1 MSRELNLAEKF
12 RDLRGDYSAAKQSRF
27 RRRRT
32 GLAPMGSGADY
43 HYRSEA
49 DYLRIMETAR
59 DMDRNDCVVGQIID
73 RAVANEIQD
82 GFTLS
87 PLTGDNK
94 LNQDLAAWWYEE
106 SIDADK
112 CDLAGELAFWG
123 QEQAVSRAEKIDGSI
138 LGLGTVGGQ
147 IELVEAH
154 RLRTPTYNKK
164 ANIVHGVELDLTTR
178 RPLRYWLTADDVG
191 TGQAALKINDFRPVD
206 ARDADGLRQVFHP
219 RLVKRPTQTRG
230 ISALSPIF
238 DIVGMHDDIQFAQ
251 LLQKQ
256 IVTCF
261 AIFREREANFQQM
274 LAAGLQPGAKTEALP
289 DGTEREI
296 VGMGPG
302 REFVGFPGEKFKLD
316 SPRVPSPEFFPHCK
330 LILTL
335 IGINLGLPLVMVLM
349 DGSETNFSGW
359 RGAVDQARMGFRTN
373 QRRLA
378 EQWHTPI
385 YLWRL
390 RRRIAE
396 EPALRSAAAS
406 KEISIYHH
414 RWNMP
419 TWPYIQPLQD
429 ASADLLRVRNALI
442 SQRRR
447 CAERN
452 MEWADLLVEICED
465 NAALIAKAHE
475 TAEQLN
481 EKHPGLNVTWREIA
495 NLPTPDG
502 VQIGITT
509 GETGDE
515 RRGTGGGKQAK
526 EQVDG
531 T

>member
-1 MSRELNLAEKF
+1 MPRELNLAEQF
-12 RDLRGDYSAAKQSRF
+12 RNLRADYSAARTSRF

-32 GLAPMGSGADY
+32 GIAPMGSGADY

-49 DYLRIMETAR
+49 DYLRVMEYAR

-87 PLTGDNK
+87 PLTGDK
-94 LNQDLAAWWYEE
+94 TLDKDLAEWWYEV
-106 SIDADK
+106 SIDAEQ
-112 CDLAGELAFWG
+112 CDLAGELTAWG
-123 QEQAVSRAEKIDGSI
+123 QEQAVSRAVKVDGSI
-138 LGLGTVGGQ
+138 LGLGTIDGP

-164 ANIVHGVELDLTTR
+164 ANIVHGVEMNPKTR

-191 TGQAALKINDFRPVD
+191 TGPATLKLNDFRPVE
-206 ARDADGLRQVFHP
+206 ARDAFGRRQVFHP

-230 ISALSPIF
+230 ISALAPIF

-256 IVTCF
+256 IVSCF
-261 AIFREREANFQQM
+261 AIFREREKDFQQM
-274 LAAGLQPGAKTEALP
+274 LAAGLQSGGNIEALP

-316 SPRVPSPEFFPHCK
+316 SPHVPNTEFFPHVK

-359 RGAVDQARMGFRTN
+359 RGAVDQARMGFRAN
-373 QRRLA
+373 QRRMA

-390 RRRIAE
+390 HRHLAE
-396 EPALRSAAAS
+396 DAALRSAANRGDVA
-406 KEISIYHH
+406 IAHH

-452 MEWADLLVEICED
+452 MEWADLVLEICED
-465 NAALIAKAHE
+465 NALLIEQAHL
-475 TAEQLN
+475 TAEELN
-481 EKHPGLNVTWREIA
+481 RKHPGLGVTWREIA
-495 NLPTPDG
+495 SLPTPDG
-502 VQIGITT
+502 VQIGIST
-509 GETGDE
+509 GEANNEG
-515 RRGTGGGKQAK
+515 RGMKDAGQGK
-526 EQVDG
+526 EQIDG
-531 T
+531 M